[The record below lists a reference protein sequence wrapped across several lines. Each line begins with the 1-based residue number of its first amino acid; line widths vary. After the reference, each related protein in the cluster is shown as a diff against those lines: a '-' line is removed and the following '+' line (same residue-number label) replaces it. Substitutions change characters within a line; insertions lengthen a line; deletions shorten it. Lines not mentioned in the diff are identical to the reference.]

1 MDKNKII
8 SQTIIFMIVV
18 GFVVVFKTIFG
29 EDNTLVGVTTITAIL
44 MFSKRDLTIAPFK
57 NLFKLVGI
65 NLLMGVGSVIAS
77 DNMYIGIFINFGII
91 FLIHYI
97 YNYTLLNPMY
107 LPFALQY
114 LFILSYPV
122 EGQGI
127 SIRLVALAVGAI
139 LIMLTQLIINRKKI
153 TTNGNKIAL
162 KMCDLIIEG
171 LETNENKDNLEE
183 EVKNLNNELKKIIYE
198 KRESNYY
205 LSDEGRNKLALAT
218 VLERI
223 NIIINETTNEEIS
236 SDVLDDLYFLIDSIR
251 RTIKNEN
258 TKIDLNKMLEK
269 YENKSNLDILELRLL
284 ENMIILIE
292 VIDEL
297 NKIKTYNKCSIGK
310 KAGYVPRRYK
320 EEISAYFNL
329 KKRTMKLTYALR
341 ISMGISL
348 AAFAVD
354 YFNWTEGRW
363 MLFTIVSL
371 VNPIYEVTKDK
382 TIDRIVGTMIGAII
396 VTILYGF
403 IENTSIR
410 TVILMLAGYVGGYTK
425 SYRQNMVFITIAAI
439 GSAALID
446 DVSIL
451 SVNRILFVM
460 LGATISVLLNQYV
473 YPYKLEDA
481 NNDLGEIYID
491 TIKNMIREIA
501 LLSKNKTESNDM
513 KNLLI
518 RSSLVQERLSV
529 NNQMVKEDNYIIQE
543 RRFLALDIYGLYL
556 FLSNVDIDNLKV
568 GESLESILEI
578 KKYKC
583 RDVQIKEEE
592 IIEQIKV
599 EKDLKSKI
607 ALSSIYCILHDLN
620 EIA

>member
-122 EGQGI
+122 EGQGV

-223 NIIINETTNEEIS
+223 NIIINETANEEIS